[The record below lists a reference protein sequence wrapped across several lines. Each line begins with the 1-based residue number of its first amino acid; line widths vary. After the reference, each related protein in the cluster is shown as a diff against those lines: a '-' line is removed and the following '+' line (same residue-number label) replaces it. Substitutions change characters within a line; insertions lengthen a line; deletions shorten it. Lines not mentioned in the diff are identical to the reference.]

1 MTEWAASLDSDTAQV
16 LAAGAFILDQSL
28 LAPGLVPST
37 IVRVR
42 GTLWVASDQAS
53 ASEEPFGAL
62 GFSVVSDPARLI
74 GITAL
79 PTPITDEGSEL
90 FFVYQAFQTFFATG
104 QGVVWQRYDFESKA
118 MRKFED
124 GEAIVVTLENASAA
138 FGLEYL
144 LKFRL
149 LLKLH

>member
-1 MTEWAASLDSDTAQV
+1 M
-16 LAAGAFILDQSL
+16 
-28 LAPGLVPST
+28 
-37 IVRVR
+37 
-42 GTLWVASDQAS
+42 
-53 ASEEPFGAL
+53 
-62 GFSVVSDPARLI
+62 
-74 GITAL
+74 

-124 GEAIVVTLENASAA
+124 GEAIVVTLENALAA